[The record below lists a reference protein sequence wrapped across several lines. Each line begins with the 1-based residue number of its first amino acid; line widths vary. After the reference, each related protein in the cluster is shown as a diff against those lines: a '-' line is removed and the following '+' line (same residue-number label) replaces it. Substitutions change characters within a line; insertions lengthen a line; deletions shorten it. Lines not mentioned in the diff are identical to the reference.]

1 MTTALMNTY
10 GHRDLTMVRGQGCRV
25 WDSNG
30 KEYLDAFS
38 GIAVCG
44 LGHCH
49 PAVTEAII
57 HQSSQLLHVSNWY
70 NLEPQQQAAE
80 KLRSISGLDKVF
92 FANSGAEAN
101 EAAIKIV
108 RKVGHQ
114 RGIEVPTIV
123 TMEHAF
129 HGRTLATLTAT
140 GSAKAVN
147 GYQPL
152 VPGFLKVPFNDITAV
167 EALSA
172 NPSIVAVM
180 LEPIQGEGGIHIADK
195 VYLDKLRLLC
205 DRHQWLL
212 ILDEVQSG
220 NGRSGSYF
228 AYQQFGW
235 TPDILTTA
243 KGLGN
248 GIPIGA
254 CLAKGKI
261 AEVLQPGDHGSTFG
275 GNAVACAAANAVM
288 DTILKENLC
297 QHARDKGKYL
307 ADSLANA
314 LANKHSVVAIRQK
327 GLLIGIELNHACAD
341 LVKQAA
347 AKGLLINVTAGNVIR
362 LLPPLIISY
371 SEADRIVE
379 TLDQLIP

>member
-288 DTILKENLC
+288 DTIIKENLC
-297 QHARDKGKYL
+297 QHAHDKGKYL

>member
-1 MTTALMNTY
+1 MKTALMNTY
-10 GHRDLTMVRGQGCRV
+10 GHRDLTMVRGRGCRV
-25 WDSNG
+25 WDSDG

-70 NLEPQQQAAE
+70 NLAPQQQAAE
-80 KLRSISGLDKVF
+80 KLLAISELDKVF

-140 GSAKAVN
+140 GSAKAIE
-147 GYQPL
+147 GFQPL
-152 VPGFLKVPFNDITAV
+152 LPGFLKVPFNDIAAV
-167 EALSA
+167 EELSDNA
-172 NPSIVAVM
+172 SIVAVM
-180 LEPIQGEGGIHIADK
+180 LEPIQGEGGIHVADS

-205 DRHQWLL
+205 DQQQWLL

-220 NGRSGSYF
+220 NGRSGRYF
-228 AYQQFGW
+228 AYQHFDW

-254 CLAKGKI
+254 CLAKGKV
-261 AEVLQPGDHGSTFG
+261 AEVLQPGDHGSTYG
-275 GNAVACAAANAVM
+275 GNPVACAAASAVM
-288 DTILKENLC
+288 DTILKESLC
-297 QHARDKGKYL
+297 QDAHDKGKYL
-307 ADSLANA
+307 AASLANA
-314 LANKHSVVAIRQK
+314 LVDKHSVVTIRQK
-327 GLLIGIELNHACAD
+327 GLLMGIELDHACAD
-341 LVKQAA
+341 LTKQAA

-371 SEADRIVE
+371 SEIDRIVE
-379 TLDQLIP
+379 TLDRLIP

>member
-114 RGIEVPTIV
+114 RGIEEPTIV

-180 LEPIQGEGGIHIADK
+180 LEPIQGEGGIHIADN

-297 QHARDKGKYL
+297 QHAHDKGKYL

>member
-180 LEPIQGEGGIHIADK
+180 LEPIQGEGGIHIADN

-297 QHARDKGKYL
+297 QHAHDKGKYL

>member
-10 GHRDLTMVRGQGCRV
+10 GHRDLTMVRGRGCRV
-25 WDSNG
+25 WDSDG

-70 NLEPQQQAAE
+70 NLAPQQQAAE
-80 KLRSISGLDKVF
+80 KLLAISDLDKVF

-101 EAAIKIV
+101 EAAIKIA

-140 GSAKAVN
+140 GSAKAIE
-147 GYQPL
+147 GFQPL
-152 VPGFLKVPFNDITAV
+152 VPGFLKVSFNDIAAV
-167 EALSA
+167 EALSDNA
-172 NPSIVAVM
+172 SIVAVM
-180 LEPIQGEGGIHIADK
+180 LEPIQGEGGIHVADS

-205 DRHQWLL
+205 DQQQWLL

-220 NGRSGSYF
+220 NGRSGRYF
-228 AYQQFGW
+228 AYQHFDW

-254 CLAKGKI
+254 CLAKGKV
-261 AEVLQPGDHGSTFG
+261 AEVLQPGDHGSTYG
-275 GNAVACAAANAVM
+275 GNPVACAAASAVM
-288 DTILKENLC
+288 DTILKESLC
-297 QHARDKGKYL
+297 QDAHDKGKYL
-307 ADSLANA
+307 AASLANA
-314 LANKHSVVAIRQK
+314 LVDKHSVVTIRQK
-327 GLLIGIELNHACAD
+327 GLLMGIELDHACAD
-341 LVKQAA
+341 LTKQAA

-371 SEADRIVE
+371 SEIDRIVE
-379 TLDQLIP
+379 TLDRLIP